1 MKEVISKTNKSG
13 SCLPTKFVINE
24 NDVTSETGI
33 ANKFKKFFK
42 KIGPELVRKISV
54 ASRTFESFLKKID
67 IIMSADSVNLKKPF
81 FSLETNRSPGYD
93 E

>member
-67 IIMSADSVNLKKPF
+67 TIMSADSVNLKKPF
-81 FSLETNRSPGYD
+81 FFLRNKQKSRL
-93 E
+93 

>member
-33 ANKFKKFFK
+33 ANKFKKFFT

-67 IIMSADSVNLKKPF
+67 TIMSADSVNLKKPF
-81 FSLETNRSPGYD
+81 FFLRNKQKSRL
-93 E
+93 

>member
-42 KIGPELVRKISV
+42 KSGPELVRKISV

-67 IIMSADSVNLKKPF
+67 TIMSADSVNLKKPF
-81 FSLETNRSPGYD
+81 FFLRNKQKSRL
-93 E
+93 